1 MMLAGCG
8 VTELSPIDGAAG
20 AIDNTGSTGSGAGAS
35 SQSGFGHSG
44 SGASG
49 SGGSS
54 ASGSSGSGPGA
65 TPELDINGT
74 WAMFGF
80 EDPVAVDIEQRG
92 SVLSGKGCFLGLE
105 VDGVPHPLGPC
116 TPLTGRIVNGRA
128 EFAFMALE
136 YRYAADA
143 FVAKSGDRMAGR
155 FHGVSSWYGP
165 TAWLRIDPSQRWLA
179 HDKRLGTALREHQG
193 SYDLTLD
200 PSNAPGDAFSTDRS
214 YALSLGVNASPLIF
228 GDLGAFWASEM
239 AWREP
244 TLTIGPVPATHPEL
258 PVALELRFRDTVLHE
273 VTATMPE
280 GERYVF
286 TAAPTP

>member
-1 MMLAGCG
+1 MSDLA
-8 VTELSPIDGAAG
+8 E
-20 AIDNTGSTGSGAGAS
+20 
-35 SQSGFGHSG
+35 SGFGHAARGGETPAGCTTSAGAYGPESNCDHLNQAEG
-44 SGASG
+44 SN
-49 SGGSS
+49 
-54 ASGSSGSGPGA
+54 A
-65 TPELDINGT
+65 TT
-74 WAMFGF
+74 
-80 EDPVAVDIEQRG
+80 
-92 SVLSGKGCFLGLE
+92 
-105 VDGVPHPLGPC
+105 

-136 YRYAADA
+136 YRYAADT

-200 PSNAPGDAFSTDRS
+200 PSSAPGDAFSTDRS